1 MRKGIGRLDDASDA
15 SEASGLAEMRERSKD
30 GAHPV
35 ATVAHERP
43 AVLLPLFAPVR
54 GLQGVGPALER
65 RLARLLGSADPVVL
79 DLLMHLPTSFQDT
92 RPATALTPLDEGTT
106 RTLAV
111 RIVSHHPSPA
121 GHRPFRVA
129 ATGPAGDIDLIFFGA
144 MRGMIEQRF
153 PLGAELFVQ
162 GRLQRFAERWQM
174 AHPDTLRPDE
184 AGLPLAVYPSSEGL
198 HQGTIRGLVRRAQA
212 KLAQLGEWHEPELIR
227 ASGWPFF
234 AEALA
239 AAHRDVDEKAMAR
252 LAMDELLASQLGL
265 LIARRTREQAPGRAI
280 IGDGSLRSRLLA
292 ALPFQPTADQEAAVR
307 EILADMARP
316 AAMLRLLQGDVGAG
330 KTLVALLAMLAAVEA
345 GHQAALMA
353 PTEVLATQHARS
365 LSRLLA
371 PLGIEPMLLAAR
383 IKGKERNAL
392 LGRLRSGEPG
402 IVVGTHALLQD
413 DAIFAD
419 LALAIVDEQH
429 RFGVRQRLTLRSKGH
444 AVDLLLMTAT
454 PIPRTAAMSA
464 YGDIATS
471 IIAQRPPGRLPIATA
486 AVPVDRID
494 EVHHAVRRRLE
505 RGERVY
511 WVCPLVEVSEREDQA
526 AVEARVLD
534 LRARFGEAVGF
545 VHGKMKDPA
554 KDDAMRAFAE
564 GRTPLLVATTVIEV
578 GVDVPEASLIVIE
591 AAERFGLAQLH
602 QLRGRVGRGRT
613 PSACILLW
621 RGPLSATAASRLA
634 ALRRTD
640 DGFALA
646 EEDLRLRGPGEILGD
661 RQSGTLNLRL
671 ADLQR
676 HGDLVPLAA
685 ASARRSLADD
695 PALTSERG
703 RALRLLLHLFRR
715 SDALGLLD
723 GG

>member
-1 MRKGIGRLDDASDA
+1 
-15 SEASGLAEMRERSKD
+15 
-30 GAHPV
+30 
-35 ATVAHERP
+35 
-43 AVLLPLFAPVR
+43 
-54 GLQGVGPALER
+54 
-65 RLARLLGSADPVVL
+65 
-79 DLLMHLPTSFQDT
+79 
-92 RPATALTPLDEGTT
+92 
-106 RTLAV
+106 
-111 RIVSHHPSPA
+111 
-121 GHRPFRVA
+121 
-129 ATGPAGDIDLIFFGA
+129 
-144 MRGMIEQRF
+144 
-153 PLGAELFVQ
+153 
-162 GRLQRFAERWQM
+162 
-174 AHPDTLRPDE
+174 
-184 AGLPLAVYPSSEGL
+184 
-198 HQGTIRGLVRRAQA
+198 
-212 KLAQLGEWHEPELIR
+212 
-227 ASGWPFF
+227 
-234 AEALA
+234 
-239 AAHRDVDEKAMAR
+239 
-252 LAMDELLASQLGL
+252 
-265 LIARRTREQAPGRAI
+265 
-280 IGDGSLRSRLLA
+280 
-292 ALPFQPTADQEAAVR
+292 
-307 EILADMARP
+307 
-316 AAMLRLLQGDVGAG
+316 
-330 KTLVALLAMLAAVEA
+330 VALLAMLAAVEA

-554 KDDAMRAFAE
+554 KDEAMRAFAE

-578 GVDVPEASLIVIE
+578 GVDVPNASMMVIMD
-591 AAERFGLAQLH
+591 AERFGMSQLH
-602 QLRGRVGRGRT
+602 QLRGRVGRG
-613 PSACILLW
+613 SAAGICLLISEAPAGSVG
-621 RGPLSATAASRLA
+621 RVRLDAVAATTDGFELA
-634 ALRRTD
+634 EADLELRREGNVLGTTQAGRTTTLKQLSLLRD
-640 DGFALA
+640 REVIERAR
-646 EEDLRLRGPGEILGD
+646 EDAIG
-661 RQSGTLNLRL
+661 
-671 ADLQR
+671 
-676 HGDLVPLAA
+676 LVG
-685 ASARRSLADD
+685 DD
-695 PALTSERG
+695 PAMS
-703 RALRLLLHLFRR
+703 AWP
-715 SDALGLLD
+715 GLAQMVELVIAAESQQYLD
-723 GG
+723 KG